1 MLIRVRLFGALGL
14 ANPALGSP
22 TGASVEVAEGAT
34 VKDLFLS
41 LGLDP
46 QEVGLVT
53 QGAERLSP
61 ESPLG
66 ADGMVS
72 IFSPV
77 FGG

>member
-22 TGASVEVAEGAT
+22 TGAALEVAEGAT
-34 VKDLFLS
+34 VNDLLVQ
-41 LGLDP
+41 LGLDS

-53 QGAERLSP
+53 QGVDKLDLESRLG
-61 ESPLG
+61 E
-66 ADGMVS
+66 DGMVS

>member
-1 MLIRVRLFGALGL
+1 MLIRIRLFGALGL

-22 TGASVEVAEGAT
+22 TGAWVEVAEGAT
-34 VKDLFLS
+34 VNDLFVQ
-41 LGLDP
+41 LGLDS

-53 QGAERLSP
+53 QGVDKLDLESRLG
-61 ESPLG
+61 E
-66 ADGMVS
+66 DGMVS